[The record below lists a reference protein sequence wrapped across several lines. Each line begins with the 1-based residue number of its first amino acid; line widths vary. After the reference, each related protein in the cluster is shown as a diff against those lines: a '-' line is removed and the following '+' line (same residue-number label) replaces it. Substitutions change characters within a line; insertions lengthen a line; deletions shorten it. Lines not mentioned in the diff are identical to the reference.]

1 VQTSQLT
8 SAILRP
14 KTDTKETQHIP
25 YGLCIWSTG
34 IGTSPL
40 INKIR
45 EKLPQDVQTNR
56 RALLTDQFLHV
67 KVPPPDTTPVSCVDT
82 LFTVSVRSAGLT
94 RHLCGG

>member
-1 VQTSQLT
+1 MMLTFFFTSSSHL
-8 SAILRP
+8 

-45 EKLPQDVQTNR
+45 EKLPQDIQTNR
-56 RALLTDQFLHV
+56 RALLTDQFLRV
-67 KVPPPDTTPVSCVDT
+67 KVTPSAERRVSWIV
-82 LFTVSVRSAGLT
+82 
-94 RHLCGG
+94 H

>member
-1 VQTSQLT
+1 MMLT
-8 SAILRP
+8 FIFILFLCP

-45 EKLPQDVQTNR
+45 EKLPQDIQTNR
-56 RALLTDQFLHV
+56 RALLTDQFLRV
-67 KVPPPDTTPVSCVDT
+67 KVTHPLLNVACPIGLRTELVCRVC
-82 LFTVSVRSAGLT
+82 AG
-94 RHLCGG
+94 C